1 MRNKLFAKLA
11 ILSTAIML
19 FAGFSENL
27 ITNTTQTVLADK
39 SKDKGSDKG
48 KSKGSDKDKGKDKGK
63 GKGKDKDKSKDPDDS
78 ENKDKSS
85 SDSSGDG
92 GDGKDNYSFY
102 HLASSASTYFDA
114 STNPDTKVPFQDVNV
129 SFNNA
134 GGLLGY
140 EDKQYDKHN
149 WIGSITSFLS
159 NSASGH
165 SYNAFQSSDMRGVY
179 YYALYGHA
187 LTAMGLDSTAPR
199 MSIGSMFRFIGGF
212 FMMIAYAM
220 AVSVSFIFD
229 AILKI
234 LQALNPFQFFLGI
247 GSDKYNTS
255 MSSWMSSTAQSANTH
270 INGILGDAFA
280 TGVGRISN
288 EVTALFTQAQGF
300 GLDITVPFLIIFGL
314 LFWVL
319 FNFKPKGRLKKFF
332 LRLLVIVAGVPI
344 MGSLYTDALANL
356 EKTNTSDISANVI
369 LGSTFDD
376 FESWASKTRLAL
388 PQGTKIT
395 LSLDNSPA
403 GDISDN
409 TNGGSDAT
417 TDVRT
422 LSLKINQIANN
433 GLVQSSSDSTY
444 DENSIWTDTKSASDL
459 QSVMGPGFSLLGRYM
474 TSAKYT
480 AADYETL
487 YKSHL
492 DNTTHP
498 TKKEIFEGIKY
509 LANNP
514 DAFKN
519 DRVGKGE
526 GQEDNGNKDKS
537 KGKDDGSDKT
547 SSKGYF
553 FPGTEPKSKD
563 NGKVDFLWNSNGG
576 VLAHQDGVA
585 KQGDVSQS
593 KVKDNP
599 VTFTGYGVSGSDK
612 WGLSTL
618 SLYNYL
624 TTEFTDSN
632 VTIYSMSKTN
642 SMMVASSH
650 QSVNLVGTSTTSIAF
665 FVNALILFAAIAI
678 LGWGYALAMLMQT
691 VSNEFKMIIHA
702 PFAAMGSLNGA
713 AKFVTA
719 TLTVIGQIL
728 ITIFIYSL
736 SVDMLMALNLGTSP
750 VLQGAAQQTTGTDG
764 SGGMINLGAKFGM
777 AIQSHIFADAATSHA
792 QHNMGTLVYLIIVS
806 VITALFAFMMLKT
819 RSAIVKAYSEWIGNL
834 VDRIFM
840 QGAYGDDRE
849 SKLGSG
855 ITAARDA
862 NGDSNL
868 QKGLNGGMAA
878 GHDDDNNN
886 NNSSTN
892 NTDHSNSNST
902 NNNKQLEGD
911 SAIQGGQGDGKKDAG
926 GSMGVKGAEK
936 QNMDGIPLN
945 GSDNNSDKDAS
956 GSGNASSDSQ
966 ASGVKGESADS
977 QGQSGISDPSIDTNN
992 ANGSEP
998 GSESG
1003 QDKALKGENGE
1014 SPVNSNQINADS
1026 KSEGGQA
1033 GDNSRDDNRQEDAG
1047 QDQNNLSAEGG
1058 DVADSQGIDR
1068 SNLSADSMQDENG
1081 NPIAGSDSQNDD
1093 NLTGENSENGVLKG
1107 TDADKE
1113 FSNVK
1118 EGAGTNQEKNNN
1130 NQLKSDRDLTGQTGI
1145 DKAGDVTGENNPS
1158 QNAESQ
1164 DSQNPELEGSYGTD
1178 TVNGQDGLNS
1188 DNSAVNSTQELNG
1201 ETNPDMAQ
1209 DTQDT
1214 ASNLSAQDSDAN
1226 PLDTEVG
1233 ATQANSETNPLD
1245 TENGQNLNANN
1256 MSEEA
1261 NTNQQTNGD
1270 NSQNNIKAD
1279 NNNQLHGQNGQ
1290 GENKLQDNST
1300 NADNSKN
1307 KLEAHSKNSQPV
1319 NSLNKAVN
1327 NTPEGKN
1334 ISNLANNTKQ
1344 AALHALSGQS
1354 AQEAG
1359 RMASGQSSPASNTQ
1373 LHNLASAV
1381 KNSVPQPVRN
1391 LAGQAGQAMQKT
1403 LQSRPM
1409 QTMINAGLKS
1419 SNPTVKAAS
1428 AVLKAGSMGQN
1439 SASAKMA
1446 MLPNKTGDVANN
1458 HLMSGSELKQVAGQR
1473 MNNYQTGIKQAK
1485 TLASATGNMS
1495 NTAFKFA
1502 KGAVKSVYAAGML
1515 AQTGNSEVAGKI
1527 AKSGLSDMGNA
1538 VQNLQTTK
1546 QQIQSTGGMIHNL
1559 AQGPVANTSAVQRD
1573 NISAMANRG
1582 KAERILNP
1590 ASATTPS
1597 TPASQVLNSQEM
1609 NQSLTQMGNQTAA
1622 EDVINNSK
1630 GLGNVK

>member
-1 MRNKLFAKLA
+1 MRNKLFAKLV

-27 ITNTTQTVLADK
+27 INNDTQTVLADK
-39 SKDKGSDKG
+39 SKGKGSDKG
-48 KSKGSDKDKGKDKGK
+48 KSKSDKDKSKGSNKDK
-63 GKGKDKDKSKDPDDS
+63 GKGKDKDKSKDPDDK

-102 HLASSASTYFDA
+102 HLASSAATYFDA
-114 STNPDTKVPFQDVNV
+114 STNPDTKVAFQDVNV

-255 MSSWMSSTAQSANTH
+255 MSSWMSSTARSADKH
-270 INGILGDAFA
+270 MNGILGDAFA
-280 TGVGRISN
+280 TGIGRISN

-344 MGSLYTDALANL
+344 MGSLYTDALDNL

-409 TNGGSDAT
+409 TNGGSNAT

-526 GQEDNGNKDKS
+526 GQEDNGTKGKS

-632 VTIYSMSKTN
+632 VTIYSMSKAN

-777 AIQSHIFADAATSHA
+777 AIQSHIFADAAASHA

-840 QGAYGDDRE
+840 QGSYGDDRE
-849 SKLGSG
+849 SRLGSG

-886 NNSSTN
+886 NNNNSSTN
-892 NTDHSNSNST
+892 NTNHSNSNNT

-911 SAIQGGQGDGKKDAG
+911 SAIQGGQGDGKKDASG
-926 GSMGVKGAEK
+926 NMGVNGAEK

-945 GSDNNSDKDAS
+945 GSDNDSAKDAN
-956 GSGNASSDSQ
+956 GSAASDSQ

-1033 GDNSRDDNRQEDAG
+1033 GDSSRDDNRQEDAG

-1058 DVADSQGIDR
+1058 DAANSQGIDR

-1081 NPIAGSDSQNDD
+1081 NPITGSDSQNAE
-1093 NLTGENSENGVLKG
+1093 NLTGENGENGVLKG

-1113 FSNVK
+1113 FNNVK
-1118 EGAGTNQEKNNN
+1118 EGAGTSQEKNNN

-1158 QNAESQ
+1158 QSVEGQ
-1164 DSQNPELEGSYGTD
+1164 DSQNPELEGSQGSD
-1178 TVNGQDGLNS
+1178 TVNGQDGLNGDNAI
-1188 DNSAVNSTQELNG
+1188 DNSQDLNG
-1201 ETNPDMAQ
+1201 ETSPDMTQDAQ
-1209 DTQDT
+1209 DN
-1214 ASNLSAQDSDAN
+1214 ASNLSAQDSDTN

-1233 ATQANSETNPLD
+1233 STQANSETNPLD
-1245 TENGQNLNANN
+1245 NENGQNINANN
-1256 MSEEA
+1256 MNEEA
-1261 NTNQQTNGD
+1261 NTNQQTGGD
-1270 NSQNNIKAD
+1270 TSQNNIKAD

-1307 KLEAHSKNSQPV
+1307 KLEAHSENRQPV

-1344 AALHALSGQS
+1344 AALHALSGQT

-1359 RMASGQSSPASNTQ
+1359 KIASGQSSPASNMQ
-1373 LHNLASAV
+1373 SHNLASAV
-1381 KNSVPQPVRN
+1381 KNVVPQPVKN

-1403 LQSRPM
+1403 LQSKPM

-1419 SNPTVKAAS
+1419 NNPTVKAAS

-1439 SASAKMA
+1439 SVGAKMA

-1473 MNNYQTGIKQAK
+1473 MAAHNAGINDAK
-1485 TLASATGNMS
+1485 HLATGTPKN
-1495 NTAFKFA
+1495 AFKFA
-1502 KGAVKSVYAAGML
+1502 KGAVKSVYAAGVL
-1515 AQTGNSEVAGKI
+1515 AQTGNSEMAGKI
-1527 AKSGLSDMGNA
+1527 AKSGLSDMSGA
-1538 VQNLQTTK
+1538 VRNTAQTTGSMMSNLQQGRGASVSQVK
-1546 QQIQSTGGMIHNL
+1546 Q
-1559 AQGPVANTSAVQRD
+1559 D
-1573 NISAMANRG
+1573 NINAMTNRG

-1590 ASATTPS
+1590 VSATTPS